1 MAIKGCWK
9 AVTAVCVIAM
19 FFNQVGSQ
27 FLIKGKVKNDIKTFK
42 RQILTVRIFIVSG
55 RPQFRI
61 RNLDDLISVGIES
74 LFPEEILSDEQM
86 RDSVKFRLYH
96 DLK

>member
-1 MAIKGCWK
+1 MW
-9 AVTAVCVIAM
+9 
-19 FFNQVGSQ
+19 QPE
-27 FLIKGKVKNDIKTFK
+27 
-42 RQILTVRIFIVSG
+42 

-86 RDSVKFRLYH
+86 RESVKFRLYH